1 MAINPKDIPLPTPS
15 IGSASLSYQTLSPLS
30 RPVSPRTQQIIQRTQ
45 QEAVTLA
52 SGSASPPRGRA
63 STREAQSLC
72 NALADMFGLPPLPIP
87 QHAPARS
94 SSPMAAISQ
103 SQSCCDELR
112 QSPAAST
119 VPTTRCHSPEPEEP
133 SKQPI
138 TWDLKDP
145 AHPLHRWGAQQAYK
159 EHIKRQGYDYPVP
172 RSPVKTPSQPTS
184 PQQSSSPRMANS
196 SPRSPGLESIS
207 EEDPI
212 SSASEAAPPGG
223 HHQPPTMPGEIHQD
237 P

>member
-1 MAINPKDIPLPTPS
+1 MAIDPKDVPLLTPS
-15 IGSASLSYQTLSPLS
+15 TNSASLSYQTLSPS
-30 RPVSPRTQQIIQRTQ
+30 SQPVCPRTQQIIQHTC
-45 QEAVTLA
+45 QEAVMLA

-63 STREAQSLC
+63 STREAQDLC

-103 SQSCCDELR
+103 SQSRRDESR

-119 VPTTRCHSPEPEEP
+119 VPATRRHSPEPEEP
-133 SKQPI
+133 SKRPI

-172 RSPVKTPSQPTS
+172 RSPIRMPSQPTL
-184 PQQSSSPRMANS
+184 PQQSTSPCTANS
-196 SPRSPGLESIS
+196 SPRLPGLESIPK
-207 EEDPI
+207 EEPI
-212 SSASEAAPPGG
+212 SSTSEAAPPGG
-223 HHQPPTMPGEIHQD
+223 HHWPPTMPGGIHQD
-237 P
+237 L

>member
-1 MAINPKDIPLPTPS
+1 MAIDPKDVPLPTPS
-15 IGSASLSYQTLSPLS
+15 TDLASLSYQTLSPSS
-30 RPVSPRTQQIIQRTQ
+30 RPISPRTQQIIQHAH
-45 QEAVTLA
+45 QEVTALA

-63 STREAQSLC
+63 STREAQDLC

-87 QHAPARS
+87 QHTPARS

-103 SQSCCDELR
+103 SQSRRNKSR

-119 VPTTRCHSPEPEEP
+119 VPATRRHSPKPEEP

-159 EHIKRQGYDYPVP
+159 EHIKRQGYDYPVSH
-172 RSPVKTPSQPTS
+172 SPIKTPSQLTS
-184 PQQSSSPRMANS
+184 PQQSSSPPSGKHN
-196 SPRSPGLESIS
+196 I
-207 EEDPI
+207 
-212 SSASEAAPPGG
+212 
-223 HHQPPTMPGEIHQD
+223 T
-237 P
+237 